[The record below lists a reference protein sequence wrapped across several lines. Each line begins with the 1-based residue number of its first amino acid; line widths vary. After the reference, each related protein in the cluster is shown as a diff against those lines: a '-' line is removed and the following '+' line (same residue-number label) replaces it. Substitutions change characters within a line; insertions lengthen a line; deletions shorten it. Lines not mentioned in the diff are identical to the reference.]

1 MELGAMECAEPAAVQ
16 SCIRSAFAGV
26 VLGSGISIR
35 QAEVIDNCGEGCT
48 SKEFTALPLGEITE
62 DWERVPDTELERA
75 LPSYFDPQGFR
86 YYIPALALSVLRDYD
101 SGSLR
106 VIGTIHSLYPRK
118 QNWSHCVQKFDLLN
132 EGQKF
137 AIAQFLIH
145 LPRLVAL
152 GYEHDTCVSR
162 ALRNYW
168 SQFLERSSS
177 L

>member
-1 MELGAMECAEPAAVQ
+1 MELGTMESAEPAAVQ

-35 QAEVIDNCGEGCT
+35 QAEVIDNYGEGCT

-62 DWERVPDTELERA
+62 DWELVPDTELERA

-86 YYIPALALSVLRDYD
+86 YYIPALALSVLRNYD

-106 VIGTIHSLYPRK
+106 VIGTIHSLYPKK
-118 QNWSHCVQKFDLLN
+118 QNCVQKFELLN

-137 AIAQFLIH
+137 AIAEFLTH
-145 LPRLVAL
+145 LPNLVAL

-168 SQFLERSSS
+168 SQFLERSSH